1 MAGVFYRPDPKS
13 MINFSGSIGAN
24 DNMVGFGYSQR
35 FGEVSGFDGMT
46 DEELKNTLS
55 EMSGNMKTVKQE
67 NIALKE
73 QLAEMNSRME
83 ALTARLDSLSPA
95 TK

>member
-1 MAGVFYRPDPKS
+1 MASARC
-13 MINFSGSIGAN
+13 
-24 DNMVGFGYSQR
+24 
-35 FGEVSGFDGMT
+35 EVSGFDGMT
-46 DEELKNTLS
+46 DEELKNALS

>member
-1 MAGVFYRPDPKS
+1 

-35 FGEVSGFDGMT
+35 FGEVSGFYGMT
-46 DEELKNTLS
+46 DEELKNALS

>member
-1 MAGVFYRPDPKS
+1 
-13 MINFSGSIGAN
+13 
-24 DNMVGFGYSQR
+24 
-35 FGEVSGFDGMT
+35 MT
-46 DEELKNTLS
+46 DEELKNALS

>member
-1 MAGVFYRPDPKS
+1 MTTWSASDTL
-13 MINFSGSIGAN
+13 SG
-24 DNMVGFGYSQR
+24 

-46 DEELKNTLS
+46 DEELKNALS

>member
-1 MAGVFYRPDPKS
+1 MAGVFYRPDSKS

-46 DEELKNTLS
+46 DEELKNALS

-67 NIALKE
+67 NIALLCSDLC
-73 QLAEMNSRME
+73 QVLIFA
-83 ALTARLDSLSPA
+83 SLKGILKGPQKA
-95 TK
+95 